1 MPLQI
6 EKNRLQQ
13 TPEAV
18 PEHPTTRKEVLMT
31 KITAVSD
38 EDPDDE
44 RPDPLNP
51 DLYRVSGPTA
61 QVEAGILAVPVRKP
75 NRQEFVRVHP
85 DPEYTRDVELLEFT
99 GGGGDKE
106 LYLVA
111 PQVRPMVSDDLRPY
125 LLHTA
130 ISRDKVLFLWQV
142 RITADSN
149 DGGRRWSQTALAATA
164 EAKEL
169 WIKLQSNRALGGY
182 EIVRAVT
189 DHGDPKWPG
198 LTFNEIFAIAFRDKL
213 VDSVE
218 HPVIQKITGEL

>member
-1 MPLQI
+1 MATKI
-6 EKNRLQQ
+6 H
-13 TPEAV
+13 AV
-18 PEHPTTRKEVLMT
+18 PPEDDGDGGEE
-31 KITAVSD
+31 SD
-38 EDPDDE
+38 NQEQFEEE

-51 DLYRVSGPTA
+51 DLYRVSGPTV

-75 NRQEFVRVHP
+75 NKQEFVRVHP
-85 DPEYTRDVELLEFT
+85 DPAYTRDVELLEFT
-99 GGGGDKE
+99 GGGGDKD

-111 PQVRPMVSDDLRPY
+111 PQVRPMVSDDMRPY
-125 LLHTA
+125 LLHTT

-169 WIKLQSNRALGGY
+169 WIKLLSNRALGGY

-189 DHGDPKWPG
+189 DHGDPKWPD
-198 LTFNEIFAIAFRDKL
+198 LTFSEIFAIAFRDKL
-213 VDSVE
+213 IDNVE
-218 HPVIQKITGEL
+218 HPVVKKITGEL